1 MQVLAS
7 VTDSIHRHVR
17 GFQASR
23 RRLWWNA
30 VEIAVYLSLWSVFF
44 CTLWASVLN
53 PVSRKFSPHYS
64 KDLEHE
70 IGFASMWM
78 SDCVMVKH
86 GLLDGRWLTGSEG
99 LMQWVTQLFK
109 CGWCELAVM
118 ASSSAGIH
126 VYIVRVWS
134 RLEYKVERV
143 EIINGF
149 TNAYREKK
157 NRHALI
163 IFPPLLQERNSVW
176 QLNT

>member
-23 RRLWWNA
+23 RRSWWNA

-86 GLLDGRWLTGSEG
+86 GLLDGRRLTGSEG
-99 LMQWVTQLFK
+99 LMRWVTQLFK

-118 ASSSAGIH
+118 ASGSTGT
-126 VYIVRVWS
+126 WS
-134 RLEYKVERV
+134 HLEYKVERV

-149 TNAYREKK
+149 TKAYGEKK
-157 NRHALI
+157 NRYALI
-163 IFPPLLQERNSVW
+163 IFPPLQQERNSVW
-176 QLNT
+176 QPNT

>member
-7 VTDSIHRHVR
+7 VTDSIHRRVR

-23 RRLWWNA
+23 RRSWWNA

-86 GLLDGRWLTGSEG
+86 GLLDGRRLTGSEG

-118 ASSSAGIH
+118 ASSSVGIH
-126 VYIVRVWS
+126 VCIVRVWS
-134 RLEYKVERV
+134 HLEYKVKRV

-149 TNAYREKK
+149 TNAYRERKK
-157 NRHALI
+157 K
-163 IFPPLLQERNSVW
+163 
-176 QLNT
+176 